1 MNFFF
6 DPFLFFEIDVI
17 LARWGVG
24 SLVPHWM
31 SGSYALKKKIG
42 AFGAVLLVMQARSK
56 KKYTS
61 RFFRACGATCYLMYI
76 YNVENVRE
84 GNLAAHPLPSV
95 A

>member
-1 MNFFF
+1 MCGAKVIFFF

-42 AFGAVLLVMQARSK
+42 AFGADEDILKYPKPFHPSGAGLAFGTGHTRDILSK
-56 KKYTS
+56 S
-61 RFFRACGATCYLMYI
+61 RGTYL
-76 YNVENVRE
+76 RE
-84 GNLAAHPLPSV
+84 GTCIF
-95 A
+95 